1 MRATRRER
9 STGRIVYV
17 YATWRGHYRAMRARD
32 SEDAWW
38 LVAPNGRM
46 TSHHSRSEAVARIVT
61 ETREVAV

>member
-1 MRATRRER
+1 MKATRRER

-17 YATWRGHYRAMRARD
+17 YATWRGHYRAMRASGD
-32 SEDAWW
+32 AEAWW

-61 ETREVAV
+61 ETREVRV